1 LRPALL
7 KKRSRID
14 IYADILEYLKRQPE
28 GVQVTRL
35 SYGAGLPI
43 DRVKSM
49 LETLLSCELIKIR
62 VVGQP
67 LQGSLTER
75 RYYHI
80 ARKGLEFLDAY
91 KKIQELFTF
100 LETTPRRQPS
110 DLPMDRLG

>member
-1 LRPALL
+1 M

-14 IYADILEYLKRQPE
+14 IYADILEYLKRQPD

-49 LETLLSCELIKIR
+49 LETLVRCELISIR
-62 VVGQP
+62 VVGLP
-67 LQGSLTER
+67 LQGNLAER

-80 ARKGLEFLDAY
+80 ARKGLEFLEAY
-91 KKIQELFTF
+91 KKIQSLITY
-100 LETTPRRQPS
+100 LEAGTRRQPS
-110 DLPMDRLG
+110 GLPMDILD